1 MSPALPAQVMLART
15 VLHVLSEEAAEV
27 APPEYRHRSYS
38 QRYPEHKITASI
50 KAFVRSVRTRWQVT

>member
-1 MSPALPAQVMLART
+1 MMLAPMVRL
-15 VLHVLSEEAAEV
+15 VPAAEA

-50 KAFVRSVRTRWQVT
+50 KAFVRSVRTT